1 MSQAVAVA
9 SSFVEVSVLG
19 MSRYQ
24 FDGNSGGKVFT
35 HQNTDVTNL
44 DVVGMEVIEY
54 PCDYALLDLC
64 RTFQFPAKC
73 RLEFSVSRG
82 SRGRAVMRVKGVSLI
97 KS

>member
-1 MSQAVAVA
+1 MGQPSV
-9 SSFVEVSVLG
+9 SSFVEATVLG

-35 HQNTDVTNL
+35 HQPSDMSNP
-44 DVVGMEVIEY
+44 DVVGFEIVEY
-54 PCDYALLDLC
+54 PCEFGLLDQC
-64 RTFQFPAKC
+64 RTLQFPAKC

-82 SRGRAVMRVKGVSLI
+82 SRGRAVMRVQGVSPI